1 MPNPTL
7 PAPTVDDVQRI
18 AQITDPVSRNLQ
30 ITQCYYELSAALTG
44 MFGEVAN
51 WCTFAVWA
59 SRQAG
64 CTIRKEDLGN
74 KIEEELA
81 QHAELAGVIRAI
93 AEHVVEKDPRGVR
106 EIEEDIRTFLIKE
119 GSLQRAS
126 DAVAE
131 GNLKVFAEIGH
142 EFARFLAAFSD
153 PAARTVENVQRFTSV
168 LKPGDNIDGQQRLAE
183 AFTAY
188 INALNMSNARERAQ
202 AILLAN
208 TLVGYHEQR
217 RLQEQ
222 IRAALDCADPDLEL
236 IRKRILVAIIPSWW
250 RRIRHKIA
258 SALHIKL
265 PLDTL
270 LDDLVA
276 QLGITI
282 RRVTT
287 QEMMELRLPDGT
299 LKLGDDLTTPYPPAL
314 AVIDYPPLIDFIRI
328 ADPNTGRVIAGPHD
342 WSDFGY
348 RMHYIAHLFRSSQDD
363 RRLLGPPFATDAV
376 PI

>member
-7 PAPTVDDVQRI
+7 QAPTVGDVQRI
-18 AQITDPVSRNLQ
+18 AALTDPVSRNLQ
-30 ITQCYYELSAALTG
+30 ITQCYYELSSALTG
-44 MFGEVAN
+44 MFGDVAN

-64 CTIRKEDLGN
+64 CTIRKEDLRN
-74 KIEEELA
+74 KIEEEFA
-81 QHAELAGVIRAI
+81 KHAELAAIIRAV
-93 AEHVVEKDPRGVR
+93 AEYVVAKDPRGVH
-106 EIEEDIRTFLIKE
+106 EIEEDIRAFLIKE

-153 PAARTVENVQRFTSV
+153 PASRSPENLQRFISV
-168 LKPGDNIDGQQRLAE
+168 LTPGDNVDGQQRLAE

-188 INALNMSNARERAQ
+188 INALHLSDATERAQ

-208 TLVGYHEQR
+208 ILVGYHEQR
-217 RLQEQ
+217 RLQDQ
-222 IRAALDCADPDLEL
+222 IRAALDCAKPDLEL

-250 RRIRHKIA
+250 RRVRHKIA
-258 SALHIKL
+258 SALHIRL
-265 PLDTL
+265 PLDAL

-276 QLGITI
+276 QVGLII
-282 RRVTT
+282 RQVAT

-299 LKLGDDLTTPYPPAL
+299 LYLGDDLRTPYPPVL
-314 AVIDYPPLIDFIRI
+314 TELRYPPLIAFVNI
-328 ADPNTGRVIAGPHD
+328 ADPNAGRVMPGPHD

-363 RRLLGPPFATDAV
+363 RRLLGPPFET
-376 PI
+376 